1 MFHKILVALDQSD
14 LSHQVFEAAL
24 TLAKQLDGHLM
35 LVHVLSP
42 VETNF
47 TSPIFS
53 MPGTYPL
60 LREDVDFYLQQW
72 RTKETEGLE
81 FLRLKTE
88 IATTAGIPT
97 EFTQMLGDPGHAIC
111 TIAKTW
117 DANLILIGR
126 RGYTGIGELFMG
138 SISNYVLHH
147 APCSVLAIQGKLD
160 SEPVVDPEP
169 SVYATA

>member
-1 MFHKILVALDQSD
+1 MFQKILVALDQSD
-14 LSHQVFEAAL
+14 LSKQVFEAAL
-24 TLAKQLDGHLM
+24 TLAKQLNAHLM

-72 RTKETEGLE
+72 RTKETEGLD

-88 IATTAGIPT
+88 IATNAGIPT

-111 TIAKTW
+111 TIARTW
-117 DANLILIGR
+117 NANLILIGR
-126 RGYTGIGELFMG
+126 RGYTGIGELLMG
-138 SISNYVLHH
+138 SSSNYVLHH
-147 APCSVLAIQGKLD
+147 APCSVLTIQGSLD
-160 SEPVVDPEP
+160 QETAAPAEPAT
-169 SVYATA
+169 YATA